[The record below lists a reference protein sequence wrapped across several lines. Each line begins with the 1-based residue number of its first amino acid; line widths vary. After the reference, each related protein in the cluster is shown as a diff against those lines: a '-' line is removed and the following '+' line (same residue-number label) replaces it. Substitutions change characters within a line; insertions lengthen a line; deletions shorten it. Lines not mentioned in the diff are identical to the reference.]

1 MSAAAVVILAAG
13 KGTRMK
19 SELPKVMHPVC
30 GVPMVLWPVAA
41 AQAAG
46 AAKIVVVVGPDSP
59 VPGVLPN
66 GVEVAIQEVAQGTGD
81 AVRAAANAVA
91 VAMADPV
98 VVLSGDVPLVDA
110 ELVNRL
116 VDHHRASEAAMTVG
130 TARLDDP
137 SGYGRVVR
145 GDAGEVLRIAETKTD
160 GDATAEE
167 LAIGE
172 VNSGIYAFER
182 AALLDAL
189 DKITADNA
197 QGEYYLPDVLPVLRE
212 HGLRVEAFDLEW
224 PEYMYGVN
232 DRVDLA
238 RVEAVW
244 RRRIVEHHQRAGVT
258 IVDPGSTWIDGDV
271 KIGADTTILPGTYLR
286 GQTEIGSGCE
296 VGPHATLTDAR
307 LRDGARVTHSYLL
320 DCEVGPGA
328 AVGPFAYLR
337 PGAHLGEH
345 AKAGSFVEIKNS
357 RIGDGAK
364 VPHLSYV
371 GDADVGDGA
380 NLGAGT
386 ITANYDGFEKHRTV
400 IGAGVRT
407 GVHTSFVAPV
417 NVGDGAYTA
426 AGSVITRDVPADALA
441 VARSRQSVVEGYAKR
456 KRGGDDDGE

>member
-1 MSAAAVVILAAG
+1 VSAAAVVILAAG

-19 SELPKVMHPVC
+19 SDLPKVMHPVC
-30 GVPMVLWPVAA
+30 GLPMVLWPVAA

-46 AAKIVVVVGPDSP
+46 VAKIVVVVGPDSP

-66 GVEVAIQEVAQGTGD
+66 GIEVAVQETAKGTGD
-81 AVRAAANAVA
+81 AVRAAADALA
-91 VAMADPV
+91 AADPV

-110 ELVNRL
+110 QLVNRL
-116 VDHHRASEAAMTVG
+116 LDHHRASEAAMTVG

-137 SGYGRVVR
+137 SGYGRIVR
-145 GDAGEVLRIAETKTD
+145 GEDDQLERIAETKVD
-160 GDATAEE
+160 GDANANE
-167 LAIGE
+167 LAIRE

-197 QGEYYLPDVLPVLRE
+197 QGEYYLPDVIPVLRQR
-212 HGLRVEAFDLEW
+212 GLRVESFDLES

-238 RVEAVW
+238 RVEAIW
-244 RRRIVEHHQRAGVT
+244 RRRIVGHHQRAGVT
-258 IVDPGSTWIDGDV
+258 IVDPESTWIEGDV
-271 KIGADTTILPGTYLR
+271 KIGADTTILPGTSLR
-286 GQTEIGSGCE
+286 GQTEIGAHCE
-296 VGPHATLTDAR
+296 VGPHSTLTDAR
-307 LRDGARVTHSYLL
+307 LRDGARATHSYLL

-328 AVGPFAYLR
+328 TVGPFAYLR
-337 PGAHLGEH
+337 PGAQLGEQ

-371 GDADVGDGA
+371 GDAEVGDRS

-417 NVGDGAYTA
+417 IVGDGAYTA

-456 KRGGDDDGE
+456 KRGGDNDGE